1 MWVRIIRQIR
11 AFLKK
16 WLWGKPTEAAPQ
28 ETVRLK
34 AKEVQHAYIC
44 IDYKGQL
51 INLRKTELASFNNLS
66 RKKKREMASYFANQV
81 KKGNIKF
88 IEMDGKTICVQN
100 RNYGDRA
107 RKSSR

>member
-11 AFLKK
+11 AFLTK
-16 WLWGKPTEAAPQ
+16 WFWGKPTEKSPQ

-51 INLRKTELASFNNLS
+51 INLKKTEIASFNNLS

-81 KKGNIKF
+81 KKGHVKF
-88 IEMDGKTICVQN
+88 IDMDGKKICVKN
-100 RNYGDRA
+100 RDYENRTG
-107 RKSSR
+107 